1 MGRAQRQKGKR
12 GERLAAKAVTA
23 ALGLKSKRGCQ
34 FKGGPDSADIEVEM
48 AGVHW
53 EVKFVEREAV
63 RAWMKQAVAESGG
76 QIPVVVHKKSREG
89 WLLTLPLERVYE
101 FCERFREA
109 LDTPVQTVGGD
120 TFPGAIPPPVLP
132 SPAGQAAGPA
142 RLLPVGRGRG
152 AGADSDSGKLPPGCD
167 S

>member
-34 FKGGPDSADIEVEM
+34 FKGGPGSPDIEVEM

-53 EVKFVEREAV
+53 EVKFVEKEAV
-63 RAWMKQAVAESGG
+63 RAWMKQAAAESGG

-89 WLLTLPLERVYE
+89 WLLTLPLERLYE

-120 TFPGAIPPPVLP
+120 SLPCAVPASVLP
-132 SPAGQAAGPA
+132 SPDGPA
-142 RLLPVGRGRG
+142 AWPPRLLPIRRGRDPG
-152 AGADSDSGKLPPGCD
+152 TDSDSGKLSPGGNP
-167 S
+167 